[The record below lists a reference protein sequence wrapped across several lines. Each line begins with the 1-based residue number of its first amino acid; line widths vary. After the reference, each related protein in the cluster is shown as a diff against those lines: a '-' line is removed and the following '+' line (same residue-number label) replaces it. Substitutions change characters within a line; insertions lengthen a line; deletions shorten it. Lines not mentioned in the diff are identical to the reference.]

1 MSNRMGTFSNNLTE
15 IIASALHYHDMINL
29 RPSDIK
35 TAAEIRY
42 MSEEWAHR
50 YKTDHIFNA
59 RVQSM
64 AACIMQGMQHFIDI
78 EVAHQVNHYINY
90 CEEKS

>member
-15 IIASALHYHDMINL
+15 IIGSALHYHDAVEPQ
-29 RPSDIK
+29 PSERK
-35 TAAEIRY
+35 TAVEIRY

-50 YKTDHIFNA
+50 YRTDHIFNA

-90 CEEKS
+90 GEEKS